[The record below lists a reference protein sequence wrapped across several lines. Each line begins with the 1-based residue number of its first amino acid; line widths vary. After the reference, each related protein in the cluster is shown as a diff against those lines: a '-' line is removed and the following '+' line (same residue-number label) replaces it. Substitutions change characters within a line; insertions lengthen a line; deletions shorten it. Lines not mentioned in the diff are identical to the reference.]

1 MPLPSFLQRGPKNAD
16 PDRRKAAPSASPDD
30 PGLAQAARTRAR
42 RRLIGAVVLLAVGV
56 VGFPLLFETQPRPIG
71 VDVPIQTANGPQGTR
86 AVVPP
91 QPVGVA
97 PLPRTQPA
105 EPGRPPEDAGR
116 EQPAEPAPSASST
129 AAATI
134 STATAGP
141 VTAAASVAPRAAA
154 SAAAPRAAAQASA
167 PRAADGARAQ
177 ALLDGAAARRPA
189 SASQPADARASDDRA
204 GRFVVQVGAYT
215 DAGALREA
223 RARVEKLG
231 LKTYTQVIETDAGKR
246 TRVRVGPFAER
257 GDADAAARKL
267 KAAGLPANI
276 LAL

>member
-16 PDRRKAAPSASPDD
+16 LDRRKAAPSASPDD
-30 PGLAQAARTRAR
+30 PGPAQAARTRAR

-71 VDVPIQTANGPQGTR
+71 VDVPIHTANGPQGSR

-97 PLPRTQPA
+97 PLPRSQPA
-105 EPGRPPEDAGR
+105 EPMRPPEDAGR
-116 EQPAEPAPSASST
+116 EQTAASTPAPTAPAVT
-129 AAATI
+129 TTAVPAAAN
-134 STATAGP
+134 
-141 VTAAASVAPRAAA
+141 AAASVAPRAAA
-154 SAAAPRAAAQASA
+154 SAAAPRAAAPASA

-177 ALLDGAAARRPA
+177 ALLDGAAARRPVA
-189 SASQPADARASDDRA
+189 ASQPVDARASDDRA

-246 TRVRVGPFAER
+246 TRVRVGPFEER
-257 GDADAAARKL
+257 GEADAAARKL